1 MKAITR
7 TIWLLALISL
17 LTDVASEML
26 YPVMPL
32 YLQSIGF
39 SVLLIGIL
47 EGVAE
52 AMAGLSKGYFGKESD
67 RLGKRVPF
75 VQIGYLMSALS
86 KPMIAIFTNVVW
98 VFFARTLDRLGKG
111 IRTGARDALLS
122 EETALKNKGTVF
134 GFHRAFDTAGAV
146 IGPLAALLY
155 LHFFPEDYRSLF
167 FLAFIPGVLAVITSL
182 FLKEK
187 KKERLRE
194 QKASSFLS
202 FLKYWKQSP
211 ASYRRLVAGL
221 LVFALVNSSDVF
233 LLLKVKEAGMSD
245 SIIIGLY
252 LFYNLIYALFAFPAG
267 MLADRIG
274 MKKIFITGLILFSLV
289 YAGMAFS
296 SQVIL
301 FVFLFFIYGLYAS
314 ATEGIARAWICTV
327 VSEKETATAI
337 GTFTALQS
345 VALLLA
351 SSFTG
356 IVWFLAGATAAL
368 LISAAVSFLMVFYFV
383 TLNKSG

>member
-1 MKAITR
+1 LKAITR
-7 TIWLLALISL
+7 TVWLLAFISL
-17 LTDVASEML
+17 LTDAASEML
-26 YPVMPL
+26 YPVLPL

-39 SVLLIGIL
+39 SVFIIGIL

-52 AMAGLSKGYFGKESD
+52 AVSGLSKGYFGKESD

-75 VQIGYLMSALS
+75 VQAGYLLSALS

-98 VFFARTLDRLGKG
+98 VFFSRTLDRLGKG

-122 EETALKNKGTVF
+122 EEASHQYKGTVF

-146 IGPLAALLY
+146 IGPMAALIYLY
-155 LHFFPEDYRSLF
+155 FFPEDYRTLF
-167 FLAFIPGVLAVITSL
+167 FLAFIPGALAVITSL

-187 KKERLRE
+187 KKTRLSE
-194 QKASSFLS
+194 HKAHSFLS

-211 ASYRRLVAGL
+211 ARYRRLVAGL
-221 LVFALVNSSDVF
+221 LVFSLVNSSDVF
-233 LLLKVKEAGMSD
+233 LLLKVKEAGMTD
-245 SIIIGLY
+245 SVIIGLY
-252 LFYNLIYALFAFPAG
+252 VFYNLIYALFAFPAG
-267 MLADRIG
+267 MLADRLG
-274 MKKIFITGLILFSLV
+274 LKKIFIIGLVLFSLV

-296 SQVIL
+296 SQLIL
-301 FVFLFFIYGLYAS
+301 FVLLFFIYGLYAS

-327 VSEKETATAI
+327 IGEKETATAI

-345 VALLLA
+345 IALLLA

-356 IVWFLAGATAAL
+356 IIWSVASATIAL
-368 LISAAVSFLMVFYFV
+368 MISASVSFLLVFYFFS
-383 TLNKSG
+383 LNDSR